1 VDACD
6 LANGGDS
13 AGGGAL
19 DETADDVDEVIMP
32 KKTEYI
38 IVSKRGMPPFART
51 STVRNA
57 RKLRREA
64 MQLGLSGEIVRYILT
79 ASKGVKL

>member
-1 VDACD
+1 M
-6 LANGGDS
+6 L
-13 AGGGAL
+13 
-19 DETADDVDEVIMP
+19 

-64 MQLGLSGEIVRYILT
+64 IKLGLSGEIVRYILT
-79 ASKGVKL
+79 ASRGVKL